1 MDAISFA
8 SLDIGGPRGGDEDE
22 DEDHDEED
30 YSVASQTIAF
40 RSVIGGQSY
49 QCDRSKKSTR
59 FASSNNI
66 NQHCVG
72 GSSILKTSC
81 SSLSDNKKNVNSS
94 LKYWGGTTTK
104 WMDEI
109 WVDKYTYK
117 RVSVQ
122 LQVTSGLDPENEVK
136 IRVATDGKE
145 LVINTP
151 TSTAFSDPAVAFL
164 YNLDNYMEVYNIQST
179 AAAVELMSRDSR
191 VVARQKN
198 LGRMTGRNPDTSVL
212 MNEERIPFPFK
223 VDFDFVTKEYDPIW
237 NGAKAIEV
245 YDEEYHIF
253 LEYKQ
258 AAKDGYMK
266 SRAPFSP
273 GLLISSTIN
282 EEEEMMDDGETI
294 KTNDQNHQI
303 PDHVSFMSVDSAFA
317 SDGSSYKPPVA
328 PGGGSCCGDTEVLF
342 QNVNDLETQVKE
354 ARDELEAIN
363 RNSEQ
368 EAESLNPRPRKRFV
382 FPPRSPAKSAP
393 PLHSAGGGASIASGH
408 SSSTT
413 ISKIVRKSGAS
424 VCGASPNKAAT
435 ASTAATPKSFATA
448 KSRNTTSGGS
458 SSSVAGTTIKSVKK
472 KKGKSKNGSNSSSS
486 LVARSKKVASSSSL
500 AGSKKSSGTA
510 GPNTRHHAAKE
521 KQQQQLNV
529 ETVDTFSL

>member
-1 MDAISFA
+1 
-8 SLDIGGPRGGDEDE
+8 
-22 DEDHDEED
+22 
-30 YSVASQTIAF
+30 
-40 RSVIGGQSY
+40 
-49 QCDRSKKSTR
+49 
-59 FASSNNI
+59 
-66 NQHCVG
+66 
-72 GSSILKTSC
+72 
-81 SSLSDNKKNVNSS
+81 
-94 LKYWGGTTTK
+94 
-104 WMDEI
+104 
-109 WVDKYTYK
+109 
-117 RVSVQ
+117 
-122 LQVTSGLDPENEVK
+122 
-136 IRVATDGKE
+136 
-145 LVINTP
+145 
-151 TSTAFSDPAVAFL
+151 
-164 YNLDNYMEVYNIQST
+164 MEVYNIQST

-273 GLLISSTIN
+273 GLISSTIN

-393 PLHSAGGGASIASGH
+393 ALHSGVGASIASGRST
-408 SSSTT
+408 SST

-458 SSSVAGTTIKSVKK
+458 SSSVAGTTMKSVKK
-472 KKGKSKNGSNSSSS
+472 KGGRARMAATPPRLLLPVARRWLVAALLLAARSHLALLVPIHATVLLKKSSSS
-486 LVARSKKVASSSSL
+486 SSMWRLLTPLVFKDTDCLVVVTRVYWWKASS
-500 AGSKKSSGTA
+500 
-510 GPNTRHHAAKE
+510 R
-521 KQQQQLNV
+521 
-529 ETVDTFSL
+529 

>member
-1 MDAISFA
+1 
-8 SLDIGGPRGGDEDE
+8 
-22 DEDHDEED
+22 
-30 YSVASQTIAF
+30 
-40 RSVIGGQSY
+40 
-49 QCDRSKKSTR
+49 
-59 FASSNNI
+59 
-66 NQHCVG
+66 
-72 GSSILKTSC
+72 
-81 SSLSDNKKNVNSS
+81 
-94 LKYWGGTTTK
+94 
-104 WMDEI
+104 
-109 WVDKYTYK
+109 
-117 RVSVQ
+117 
-122 LQVTSGLDPENEVK
+122 
-136 IRVATDGKE
+136 
-145 LVINTP
+145 
-151 TSTAFSDPAVAFL
+151 
-164 YNLDNYMEVYNIQST
+164 MEVYNIQST

-273 GLLISSTIN
+273 GLISSTIN

-368 EAESLNPRPRKRFV
+368 EAESLNPRPLKRFV

-393 PLHSAGGGASIASGH
+393 PLHSASGGASIASGH

-500 AGSKKSSGTA
+500 AGSKKKSSGTA
-510 GPNTRHHAAKE
+510 GPNTRHRAAKE

>member
-22 DEDHDEED
+22 DEDYDEED

-104 WMDEI
+104 WMVEI

-273 GLLISSTIN
+273 GLISSTIN

-393 PLHSAGGGASIASGH
+393 PLHSGVGASIASGRST
-408 SSSTT
+408 SST

-510 GPNTRHHAAKE
+510 GPNTRHRAAKE